1 MIQEPVTLGA
11 GMYAELLIRVTP
23 ELGRMC
29 RVELAFTQPGSSAPT
44 EWSGRAIIDV
54 DAIRAAQ
61 NDVDEY
67 ATALSSALFSDEEV
81 RKGFALAEVLAG
93 NQQLRVRLYI
103 DSDQS
108 DLHTL
113 RWEMLRTPSGTPIAT
128 GDRLLFSRYLRS
140 PDFRRVSVV
149 PEHDLRALVLIA
161 NPTNLADYGPEGTP
175 LQPIN
180 VEEELER
187 ARRALGD
194 MPMTTYAEPGT
205 ATLDHLVEGIRVG
218 HNVVYVVCHGAMVN
232 GQTRLYLERE
242 TGDVAAVTGFEL
254 ARELE
259 QVRHLPALV
268 VLASC
273 QSAGSASSGALAAV
287 GPQLARVGVPSVLA
301 MQERI
306 SMRTSAAF
314 VETFF
319 TELSRDGRL
328 DRAAAV
334 ARTKVKSEPDFWV
347 PVLFTRVQSGC
358 IWPVTAEQSMDFE
371 RWPALL
377 SYIKKGACTPI
388 LGFGLIEFLLGPTR
402 EMAQHWADTYHFPM
416 SPHEREDLPQVAQFL
431 AVNQYPGFPADE
443 LARYIRGE
451 IIERFGDMADGH
463 QGETDE
469 EVDEHVR
476 ALVGDVGRRQ
486 RARNPY
492 DPYRVLAHLPFP
504 IYVTANP
511 DNLLAEA
518 LVEAGKQPVVELCR
532 WNDQADLPPPI
543 WDTDPNFKPT
553 PEQPLVYHIFG
564 QLRER
569 QSLVLTEDDFFDFLL
584 QVNAGGEWK
593 IPPVV
598 TAAWSKNALLFL
610 GFGPEDW
617 TFRVLFRTI
626 VSQPGRSLRDRKPHV
641 AVQID
646 PEEGT
651 SLDPQ
656 RAKKYLE
663 QYFTD
668 EQINTYWGSVDRFSR
683 ELWIHWQGSS
693 PTGAETLSTAGHSG
707 V

>member
-1 MIQEPVTLGA
+1 MLEPMSVGTGV
-11 GMYAELLIRVTP
+11 YAELLIRVTP
-23 ELGRMC
+23 EFGRQC
-29 RVELAFTQPGSSAPT
+29 RVELAFTQPGSTAPT

-61 NDVDEY
+61 NDIDDY
-67 ATALSSALFSDEEV
+67 ARMLSDALFSDEEV

-93 NQQLRVRLYI
+93 SQQLRVRLYI

-108 DLHTL
+108 ELHTL
-113 RWEMLRTPSGTPIAT
+113 RWETLKTPNGTPIAT

-140 PDFRRVSVV
+140 HDWRRVAMVA
-149 PEHDLRALVLIA
+149 EHELRALVLIA
-161 NPTNLADYGPEGTP
+161 NPSNLSSYGPEGTA
-175 LQPIN
+175 LEPIN
-180 VEEELER
+180 VDDELER
-187 ARRALGD
+187 ARRALGTI
-194 MPMTTYAEPGT
+194 PMTTYTQPGT
-205 ATLDHLVEGIRVG
+205 ATVEQLIDGIRAG
-218 HNVVYVVCHGAMVN
+218 HNVIYVVCHGAFVN
-232 GQTRLYLERE
+232 GQTRLYLDRDSGETASV
-242 TGDVAAVTGFEL
+242 TGDEL

-259 QVRHLPALV
+259 QLRQLPALI

-306 SMRTSAAF
+306 SMRTASAF

-319 TELSRDGRL
+319 TELNRDGRL

-334 ARTKVKSEPDFWV
+334 ARTKVKGEPDFWV
-347 PVLFTRVQSGC
+347 PVLFSRIQSGC
-358 IWPVTAEQSMDFE
+358 IWPVIADHSMDFE

-402 EMAQHWADTYHFPM
+402 EMAKRWADTYHFPM
-416 SPHEREDLPQVAQFL
+416 SPHERQDLPQVAQFL

-451 IIERFGDMADGH
+451 IIERYGDIAEGH
-463 QGETDE
+463 RGASDE
-469 EVDEHVR
+469 DVDEHVR
-476 ALVGDVGRRQ
+476 SLVSEVGRRQ
-486 RARNPY
+486 RANNQY
-492 DPYRVLAHLPFP
+492 DPYRVLARLPFP

-518 LVEAGKQPVVELCR
+518 LVEAGKQPVIELCR
-532 WNDQADLPPPI
+532 WNDQADLHAPI
-543 WDTDPNFKPT
+543 WDTDPDYKPT
-553 PEQPLVYHIFG
+553 PDRPLVYHIFG
-564 QLRER
+564 QLRDRE
-569 QSLVLTEDDFFDFLL
+569 SLVLTEDNFFDFLL
-584 QVNAGGEWK
+584 QINGNGNGEWK

-610 GFGPEDW
+610 GFGPDEW
-617 TFRVLFRTI
+617 TFRVLFRMI
-626 VSQPGRSLRDRKPHV
+626 ISQPGRSLRDRKPHV

-651 SLDPQ
+651 SLDPR

-683 ELWIHWQGSS
+683 ELWTQWQGAS
-693 PTGAETLSTAGHSG
+693 ETPANSLHAGI
-707 V
+707 